1 MGAADTLR
9 LIPVSVASPSGDDL
23 VFVDAEKD
31 MIINAPAAPGNL
43 SELNNA
49 WKLDMMFKQR
59 PIVSR

>member
-1 MGAADTLR
+1 
-9 LIPVSVASPSGDDL
+9 
-23 VFVDAEKD
+23 

-43 SELNNA
+43 SALNNA